1 MSSVSGIPYET
12 ATALVET
19 IVSIKKKKY
28 QFPGVDPEDVAQDIR
43 MICWEALSR
52 FDPDKLG
59 KSVFHFIARCVD
71 NRLYNQFRGVY
82 LDNNPPCLRCPE
94 WDKINK
100 TCMIEEIGCERIV
113 QYRDRMSR
121 RRALAAPASYSTLDG
136 GEAALEDVNEVNVP
150 SSLTTG
156 SLTGVSD
163 LSDQFRSAV
172 REDLRSFYDLMVAG
186 EADKVAPN
194 IVKLIQQQV
203 RSSIIKNKDD

>member
-1 MSSVSGIPYET
+1 MSSVSGIPYEEAST
-12 ATALVET
+12 LVET

-59 KSVFHFIARCVD
+59 KSVFHFVARCVD

-94 WDKINK
+94 WDKTNK
-100 TCMIEEIGCERIV
+100 VCMIEEIGCDRIV

-121 RRALAAPASYSTLDG
+121 RRALAAPASYSNLDG
-136 GEAALEDVNEVNVP
+136 GEAALDDVNEVNVP

-163 LSDQFRSAV
+163 LSDQLRSAV
-172 REDLRSFYDLMVAG
+172 REDLRSYYDLMVGG
-186 EADKVAPN
+186 EAHMVPQN
-194 IVKLIQQQV
+194 IVKIIQQQV
-203 RSSIIKNKDD
+203 RASLAREE